1 MKQRV
6 NGPALLAAAMV
17 QAAEKTK
24 SSQGICIGQMAE
36 GGQIV
41 IGSQTID
48 EDDYMQLNKDQMPDI
63 SSGDDVLLFRPDESY
78 YILLGKIT

>member
-17 QAAEKTK
+17 QAAEKTANNK
-24 SSQGICIGQMAE
+24 GMCIGQMTE
-36 GGQIV
+36 EGQIIIGAQV
-41 IGSQTID
+41 IDI
-48 EDDYMQLNKDQMPDI
+48 EDYMQLNREHMPDLHA
-63 SSGDDVLLFRPDESY
+63 GDDVILFRPDESY